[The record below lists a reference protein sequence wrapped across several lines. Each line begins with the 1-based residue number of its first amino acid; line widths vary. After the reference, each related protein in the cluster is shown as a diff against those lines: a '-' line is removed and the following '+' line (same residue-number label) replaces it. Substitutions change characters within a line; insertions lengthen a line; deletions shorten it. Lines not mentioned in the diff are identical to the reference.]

1 MGSTKILFGRL
12 ARHTRGRLSV
22 QLTISCSAMALLAA
36 CSSGH
41 RQSYAGE
48 DTAYYLAHAQGNYAP
63 PGPPSDPWGP
73 YIRIAST
80 RFDVPQMWIRQVM
93 RVESGGHEYS
103 DGQLLVS
110 YAGAMG
116 LMQLEPGTYQEM
128 AERYGLPNDPF
139 NPLDNILAGTAYI
152 HEMYQIYG
160 CPGFLAAY
168 NAGPGRLDSYI
179 NYHRPLPLQTINYV
193 EMIAPNIDG
202 FYPRHRSSADELA
215 LNTEPMGYD
224 GGILPRGFVPEAP
237 TPAELSS
244 PVEVASLSPAQS
256 AYNNNGGP
264 VTVPV
269 SSIMPEV
276 AQIESRQRLRSSAPV
291 VQTASLVA
299 PQPPVRRPVVQTAS
313 LVAPPPPIQAV
324 QIQAPPPPAPAFVQT
339 ASLTLPPPPPVRV
352 ASNSSAL
359 YVPQPHVPQPPP
371 PAPVER
377 QVHVVV
383 ARATAMPQ
391 VPHPP
396 YHTGFSLIPP
406 AMASTPA
413 DVGFNSGQRSWGIQV
428 GAYDTPSNA
437 KAALG
442 LAELSGAGVLHSA
455 EPIVTRVT
463 IHGGVMYR
471 ARFVG
476 LQREEAVNACN
487 RLSNGPTGCV
497 ILSPDEQS

>member
-1 MGSTKILFGRL
+1 
-12 ARHTRGRLSV
+12 
-22 QLTISCSAMALLAA
+22 MALLAA
-36 CSSGH
+36 CSSPH
-41 RQSYAGE
+41 RQSYVGE

-73 YIRIAST
+73 YIRIAAA

-103 DGQLLVS
+103 DGQLIVS
-110 YAGAMG
+110 DAGAMG

-128 AERYGLPNDPF
+128 AERYGLPNEPF
-139 NPLDNILAGTAYI
+139 NPLDNIMAGTAYI
-152 HEMYQIYG
+152 HEMYQVYG

-179 NYHRPLPLQTINYV
+179 NYNRPLPLQTINYV
-193 EMIAPNIDG
+193 DMIAPNIDG
-202 FYPRHRSSADELA
+202 YYPQHRSVADELA
-215 LNTEPMGYD
+215 LNTEPMGSD

-244 PVEVASLSPAQS
+244 PVEVASLSPAQPS
-256 AYNNNGGP
+256 YNSGEP

-269 SSIMPEV
+269 SSIMPQV
-276 AQIESRQRLRSSAPV
+276 AEIEANRRASSPAFAVQTTSLAAPPPSQPV
-291 VQTASLVA
+291 QVAASHVQQPSALMQTASLA
-299 PQPPVRRPVVQTAS
+299 
-313 LVAPPPPIQAV
+313 
-324 QIQAPPPPAPAFVQT
+324 
-339 ASLTLPPPPPVRV
+339 LPPPQPVRV
-352 ASNSSAL
+352 TSNSSTL
-359 YVPQPHVPQPPP
+359 YVPHPPP

-377 QVHVVV
+377 PAQVIV
-383 ARATAMPQ
+383 ARATLPQAQ
-391 VPHPP
+391 VPRPP

-413 DVGFNSGQRSWGIQV
+413 DIGFNSGQRSWGIQV
-428 GAYDTPSNA
+428 GAYDTSSNA

-442 LAELSGAGVLHSA
+442 MAELSGARALHSA
-455 EPIVTRVT
+455 EPVVTRVT
-463 IHGGVMYR
+463 VNGGVIYR

-476 LQREEAVNACN
+476 LLREEAVNACS
-487 RLSNGPTGCV
+487 RLSGGPTGCV